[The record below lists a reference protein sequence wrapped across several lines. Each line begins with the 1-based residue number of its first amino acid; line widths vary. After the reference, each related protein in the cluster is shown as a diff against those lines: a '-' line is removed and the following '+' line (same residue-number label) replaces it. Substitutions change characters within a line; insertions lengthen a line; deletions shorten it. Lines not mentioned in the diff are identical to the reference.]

1 MTVPSHSTSPPVT
14 STLNRGFDRAMRS
27 LYMVYQP
34 IVGAVSHAMFGYEA
48 LVRTTEPN
56 LSTPAA
62 LFAAAEKLD
71 RLHDV
76 GRAVRKAVA
85 AGVGKLP
92 AEAVI
97 FVNLHS
103 ADLLD
108 AQLYDAAG
116 PLAPFA
122 DRVVFELTERS
133 ALAQVDALFER
144 AAELRRR
151 GYRVAIDDLGAG
163 HAALRTL
170 ADVNPEV
177 VKLDIS
183 LIRGINKDALRQTV
197 VRSMVE
203 LARQIEAVVVAEGV
217 ETEAERDTAIALG
230 CHLLQ
235 GFLFG
240 RPHIEPEAPVW

>member
-1 MTVPSHSTSPPVT
+1 
-14 STLNRGFDRAMRS
+14 
-27 LYMVYQP
+27 MVYQP
-34 IVGAVSHAMFGYEA
+34 IVVAASRGLFGYEA

-62 LFAAAEKLD
+62 LFQAAEQLD

-76 GRAVRKAVA
+76 GRAVRRAVA
-85 AGVGKLP
+85 GGVDKLP
-92 AEAVI
+92 PESVV

-108 AQLYDAAG
+108 AQLYDVAA
-116 PLAPFA
+116 PLASLA

-151 GYRVAIDDLGAG
+151 GYRVAIDDLGGG

-183 LIRGINKDALRQTV
+183 LIRGIDSDALRQIV

-203 LARQIEAVVVAEGV
+203 LATRLEAVVVAEGV
-217 ETEAERDTAIALG
+217 ETEAERDAAIALG

-235 GFLFG
+235 GFRFG
-240 RPHIEPEAPVW
+240 RPLIAPEPPVW